1 MKKELLVLTLQLSFL
16 VACKN
21 GNTDKIVTVS
31 VDAVTQHI
39 SPKVLQEKAYAK
51 LSIDGMT
58 CALGCAGTIEKNLNQ
73 TAGVAS
79 ATVNFES
86 HTAWVIYDA
95 KAMGLKEIR
104 EVVEATGEA
113 YSVTSAEQM
122 EDLNP

>member
-79 ATVNFES
+79 ATVDFES

>member
-73 TAGVAS
+73 TTGVAS
-79 ATVNFES
+79 ATVDFES

-95 KAMGLKEIR
+95 KAIGLKEIS
-104 EVVEATGEA
+104 EVVKATGEA
-113 YSVTSAEQM
+113 YSVNSAEQVK
-122 EDLNP
+122 DLNP

>member
-79 ATVNFES
+79 ATVDFES

-95 KAMGLKEIR
+95 KAIGLKEIS
-104 EVVEATGEA
+104 EVVKATGEA
-113 YSVTSAEQM
+113 YSVNSAEQM

>member
-1 MKKELLVLTLQLSFL
+1 MKKELLVFSLLMSFL
-16 VACKN
+16 TGCKN
-21 GNTDKIVTVS
+21 EPREKIVTVS
-31 VDAVTQHI
+31 ANATVQNTTPEAI
-39 SPKVLQEKAYAK
+39 KEKAYAK

-58 CALGCAGTIEKNLNQ
+58 CAIGCAATIQKNLNQ

-79 ATVNFES
+79 ATVDFES

-113 YSVTSAEQM
+113 YRVTSAEQL

>member
-58 CALGCAGTIEKNLNQ
+58 CAIGCAATIQKNLNQ

-79 ATVNFES
+79 ATVDFES